1 MVKHSTAHSAEK
13 GVDGKNGGPY
23 KPPLADEF
31 FGSLRR
37 PGTGFSEWLGS
48 FYSSPVRAS
57 MSVPRNAR
65 ICGPDDFG
73 RLVHLR
79 QNWSGNGAW
88 HL

>member
-1 MVKHSTAHSAEK
+1 MVKHSTAHGAEK

-31 FGSLRR
+31 FGSLRQ
-37 PGTGFSEWLGS
+37 PGTGFSEWFGS

-79 QNWSGNGAW
+79 QN
-88 HL
+88 